1 MVFVSS
7 ITPLNTSDVDHFL
20 ELGTSLHQ
28 HRCRHDGY
36 MLTQVLEGEVELD
49 NKTIITTMGNSISG
63 TVLQRQDNEDA
74 LTLTLES
81 AVSKVLKETSKFFL
95 TVGNSPGSTVG
106 VKYEMDSHSRDNKG
120 MCCPDGKAVVLKKAN
135 TENFITYM
143 YMYVRE
149 TAQSLS
155 TSNLQFEITG
165 VSFKESRMSTT
176 SKST

>member
-1 MVFVSS
+1 
-7 ITPLNTSDVDHFL
+7 
-20 ELGTSLHQ
+20 
-28 HRCRHDGY
+28 

-74 LTLTLES
+74 LILTLES
-81 AVSKVLKETSKFFL
+81 AVSKVSKETSKFFL

-106 VKYEMDSHSRDNKG
+106 VKYENKQFTVMDSHSRGNKG

-135 TENFITYM
+135 TENFIT

>member
-1 MVFVSS
+1 
-7 ITPLNTSDVDHFL
+7 
-20 ELGTSLHQ
+20 
-28 HRCRHDGY
+28 

-63 TVLQRQDNEDA
+63 TVLQGQDNENA
-74 LTLTLES
+74 LILTLES

-95 TVGNSPGSTVG
+95 TVGNSPGSTV
-106 VKYEMDSHSRDNKG
+106 KYENKQFTVMDSHSRDNKG
-120 MCCPDGKAVVLKKAN
+120 MCCADGKAVVLKKAN
-135 TENFITYM
+135 TEIFIT
-143 YMYVRE
+143 YVRE